1 MEVVFAYNVFMIVVT
16 YRKIFFAITGMLMA
30 LSLGS
35 LFMFGLN
42 IGTDFTG
49 GSLVEVRY
57 ENERPTPE
65 ALSGALEAAG
75 LSSVSVREAGD
86 NSHIVRAASLSNE
99 TRGALPEAV
108 TLSGA
113 FPGSVERLTDIGP
126 IIGEELRA
134 KALVALAAVV
144 LCIVLYVA
152 FAFRKV
158 SKPISSWV
166 YGLITIVTLVHDIML
181 PLGAFALFGYLW
193 GAQVDTLFV
202 TAMLTILGYSVHDTI
217 VVFDRTRENLAINQE
232 QNRREDFELVAGR
245 AIDQTFGRSVNT
257 SLTTLASLGAL
268 FYFGPVA
275 TQDLALTLIVGVVAG
290 TYSSIALATPL
301 LVAVERFRGR

>member
-1 MEVVFAYNVFMIVVT
+1 MIVVT
-16 YRKIFFAITGMLMA
+16 YRNIFFAITGTVIAASVVMLA
-30 LSLGS
+30 V
-35 LFMFGLN
+35 FGLN

-57 ENERPTPE
+57 EQERPAIDT
-65 ALSGALEAAG
+65 LVRTLEEAG
-75 LSSVSVREAGD
+75 LTSVAVRETEGNAY
-86 NSHIVRAASLSNE
+86 IVRAASLSDE
-99 TRGALPEAV
+99 TRNALPEAV
-108 TLSGA
+108 TMSGEFA
-113 FPGSVERLTDIGP
+113 GSIERLTDIGP
-126 IIGEELRA
+126 IIGEELRT
-134 KALVALAAVV
+134 KAFIALFAVV

-158 SKPISSWV
+158 SKPVSSWV
-166 YGLITIVTLVHDIML
+166 YGLITIVTLVHDILL

-232 QNRREDFELVAGR
+232 QNKREDFELVAGR

-257 SLTTLASLGAL
+257 SLTTLAALGAL
-268 FYFGPVA
+268 FFFGPVA
-275 TQDLALTLIVGVVAG
+275 TQDLALTLIVGVIAG

-301 LVAVERFRGR
+301 LVAVERWRSK